1 MTHQKTISLI
11 GSHECTVFHLPSAP
25 KEEAGQPFSV
35 LIQPVDSHD
44 LGELDKEIAFIEQ
57 HYGNNFLFA
66 AFKIQ
71 KWNEELTP
79 WEAPPAFGKIPFGN
93 KAPSTLLYIEHEL
106 IPAIRRLYGLEQSQT
121 RYYLGGYSL
130 AGLFALWASY
140 QSTSFH
146 GIASASPSV
155 WFKNWLDYAA
165 QRSPTLQ
172 LAYLSLGD
180 REEHTKTEIMSH
192 VGECIRRQYELYRQS
207 QTHCTLEWNKGNHFQ
222 DNGERTAKGFVW
234 LLTNSHGRS

>member
-1 MTHQKTISLI
+1 MGGPTRLWENSFWEQST
-11 GSHECTVFHLPSAP
+11 FHLIIYRARTHPCYPS
-25 KEEAGQPFSV
+25 SV
-35 LIQPVDSHD
+35 RIGTKPNTVLS
-44 LGELDKEIAFIEQ
+44 
-57 HYGNNFLFA
+57 
-66 AFKIQ
+66 
-71 KWNEELTP
+71 
-79 WEAPPAFGKIPFGN
+79 
-93 KAPSTLLYIEHEL
+93 
-106 IPAIRRLYGLEQSQT
+106 R
-121 RYYLGGYSL
+121 GYSL

-207 QTHCTLEWNKGNHFQ
+207 RTHCTLEWNKGNHFQ